1 MYMIDIDNTI
11 AQQPYD
17 GLQVEHLVK
26 NETMEILSISL
37 AKDAIFPSHTSPKDA
52 HLVVLEGSIE
62 FHIEN
67 QSVTLLPQQ
76 HFGFSKEVEHW
87 LRALADTKFLII
99 R

>member
-87 LRALADTKFLII
+87 VRALADTKFLII